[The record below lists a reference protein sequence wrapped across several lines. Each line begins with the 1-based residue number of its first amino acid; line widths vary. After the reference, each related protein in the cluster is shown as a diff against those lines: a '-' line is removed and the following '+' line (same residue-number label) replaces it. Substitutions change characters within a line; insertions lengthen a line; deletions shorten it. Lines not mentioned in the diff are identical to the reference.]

1 MIHYRKHFEKLYFD
15 EFLFLRVLRREGEC
29 LNVRQ
34 FRETLAE
41 GAQIEST
48 LMMRDILLQVV
59 DMSKY
64 CELFAVSAV
73 ETGASEG
80 DPALG
85 HLREDAQYGINLCVR
100 CLFWALKSLNHI
112 LL

>member
-1 MIHYRKHFEKLYFD
+1 MIHDRKHLKKLYFD

-59 DMSKY
+59 NMSKY

-85 HLREDAQYGINLCVR
+85 HLREDAQYGINLCIGR
-100 CLFWALKSLNHI
+100 LFCPLQSLSHSI
-112 LL
+112 L